1 MQRTAPDFLFL
12 FLTLLFTAF
21 GLIMVLSA
29 SHVIAYREY
38 GDATYFLKRQAMWA
52 ALGIIVMIVTMN
64 VKGHVLKKLTP
75 FLLLASFLMLFTVY
89 LPGLGVEMY
98 GSLRWVR
105 IGGFR
110 LQPGEVI
117 KAALI
122 LYLAALLEKKGET
135 IRHFKRG
142 LLPPL
147 LVTTLLV
154 LPVVLQRD
162 LGTAII
168 ALMTVMVMLFV
179 GGARLIHML
188 LLGLG
193 ALFFAG
199 LFILM
204 YSYRLQRIAA
214 FLDPWQDPLGGGYQ
228 LIQSLYAIAHGGL
241 YGSWL
246 RSIQQY
252 FYLPFPYNDF
262 IFAIIAEQL
271 GFIGAGTFIV
281 LYAFWIVRGLII
293 SVRSGDFY
301 SQLIGVGSISSI
313 AIQAFVNMG
322 AVTGLLPITGVT
334 LPLISYGGSS
344 MIITFFL
351 SGLILGVSRTQQND
365 QKKTLSPLDPI
376 SHQRKA
382 FDA

>member
-1 MQRTAPDFLFL
+1 
-12 FLTLLFTAF
+12 
-21 GLIMVLSA
+21 
-29 SHVIAYREY
+29 
-38 GDATYFLKRQAMWA
+38 
-52 ALGIIVMIVTMN
+52 
-64 VKGHVLKKLTP
+64 
-75 FLLLASFLMLFTVY
+75 
-89 LPGLGVEMY
+89 
-98 GSLRWVR
+98 
-105 IGGFR
+105 
-110 LQPGEVI
+110 
-117 KAALI
+117 
-122 LYLAALLEKKGET
+122 
-135 IRHFKRG
+135 
-142 LLPPL
+142 
-147 LVTTLLV
+147 

-351 SGLILGVSRTQQND
+351 SGLILGISRTQQND
-365 QKKTLSPLDPI
+365 QKKTLPPLDPI